1 VLVFDALRA
10 GCCYMSVDSL
20 GPPRGFNLSAGDI
33 PMGGEAQFAG
43 QTLVAPVPRPAQLR
57 LMRNGEQIAHAE
69 GSRLEHTAT
78 EPGVYRVEAHLD
90 NRTWVLSNPVYLT

>member
-1 VLVFDALRA
+1 
-10 GCCYMSVDSL
+10 
-20 GPPRGFNLSAGDI
+20 
-33 PMGGEAQFAG
+33 
-43 QTLVAPVPRPAQLR
+43 
-57 LMRNGEQIAHAE
+57 MRNGEQIAHAE